1 MPGDEVREVF
11 EAMLPQ
17 EEMDRLCQQCGV
29 IERQR
34 KLPLGMFVRAMV
46 ISAGTPGGAYQAD
59 ILRAY
64 LEFEVPP
71 VARSAFYRWFDE
83 PLEQLMAALA
93 ERAQAYAR
101 AQAVDLSGPLCGVTD
116 WYIVDATTVRVRDA
130 LQEAFPGTGNYA
142 AIQVHK
148 VLSVGCGAPVR
159 YHFSPAKEPDSRH
172 LQIDESWRGY
182 GLLADLA
189 YASLDRLRACDTH
202 GVRFVIRLKDNWK
215 PKVDYLARGQITRE
229 FFPGTD
235 LDGLLERE
243 ILRLDGRV
251 IDADV
256 HVGQGTQALSL
267 RLVGVQ
273 GPKGYGFFLTNLP
286 PRIGPRQVAD
296 LSRVRWEVELSIRL
310 DQSVNRLDEIETEQ
324 PCTLKTLLYA
334 SLVASTL
341 AALLA
346 HTHNVKTRPQQA
358 GAPRTEAPL
367 HPRRLALQL
376 AVSCQ
381 SIAQAFEL
389 KGAEATQRWN
399 KIAELLTHSGK
410 DPNWRR
416 RPSVLDHLRGWK
428 RQPLARK
435 KPNSRDVSH
444 GHVKAAASVDTYALE
459 TFRVNF
465 LKRLAEVFFNLQ

>member
-1 MPGDEVREVF
+1 MTGDEVREVF

-17 EEMDRLCQQCGV
+17 EEIERLCQPFGV

-34 KLPLGMFVRAMV
+34 KLNLGMFVRAMV

-59 ILRAY
+59 VLRSY

-83 PLEQLMAALA
+83 PLEHCMEALA
-93 ERAQAYAR
+93 QRAQVYAR
-101 AQAVDLSGPLCGVTD
+101 AQQVALVGPLCGVTD
-116 WYIVDATTVRVRDA
+116 WYIVDATTVTVRDA
-130 LQEAFPGTGNYA
+130 LREEFPGTGEYA
-142 AIQVHK
+142 AIKVHK
-148 VLSVGCGAPVR
+148 VLSVGCGAPVQ
-159 YHFSPAKEPDSRH
+159 YHFSAAREHDSRH
-172 LQIDESWRGY
+172 LTIDESWRGY
-182 GLLADLA
+182 GLLTDLA
-189 YASLDRLRACDTH
+189 SASLDRLRACETH
-202 GVRFVIRLKDNWK
+202 GVRFVIRLKENWK
-215 PKVDYLARGQITRE
+215 PKVDHIARGQVSQA

-235 LDGLLERE
+235 FDALLEDE
-243 ILRLDGRV
+243 TLLLDGRA

-256 HVGQGTQALSL
+256 HVGTGKARVHV
-267 RLVGVQ
+267 RLVGVHT
-273 GPKGYGFFLTNLP
+273 PKGSCFFLTNLP

-296 LSRVRWEVELSIRL
+296 LYRVRWEVELSIRL
-310 DQSVNRLDEIETEQ
+310 DKSVNRLDAIDAER

-334 SLVASTL
+334 SLIASTL

-346 HTHNVKTRPQQA
+346 HTHHVQTRPQQP

-381 SIAQAFEL
+381 SIAQAFDL
-389 KGAEATQRWN
+389 TGAEATQRWN
-399 KIAELLTHSGK
+399 KIAALLTHSGK

-416 RPSVLDHLRGWK
+416 RPSVLDQLRGWK

-435 KPNSRDVSH
+435 KANNGDVKPRNIK
-444 GHVKAAASVDTYALE
+444 KAA
-459 TFRVNF
+459 
-465 LKRLAEVFFNLQ
+465 